1 MEGDK
6 KDNKNQNDTNNQ
18 NDNNKQNDNTEQ
30 NNNDEFDPEENDDQ
44 VNEMNEINDND
55 DNIFINPED
64 IQEIEEIDKE
74 ALKAE
79 MDAEMDIED
88 DKKKENIE
96 NNDNNENNND
106 LKEEENYH
114 KEYENF
120 KTKGEI
126 YAINFHQST
135 GTLIIG
141 DGEDTTYFYNLDKKE
156 LIKEEKLNTDSVNF
170 IKFSFD
176 NKYMLTAS
184 VDGSINIFN
193 VAKNFEKVETIKDQ
207 DTEINWVEWHPK
219 GPAFS
224 FGTSEGAIW
233 VYMATNTKN
242 NFNFYSHNES
252 CTCGMFLEEGKKLI
266 SGSEDMSVKIY
277 DLKEKKVEFTIK
289 GKKFV
294 QNPITCLDVSKSKA
308 IAVCCT
314 IANEFSLINYQNGN
328 VLFYR
333 QFPSI
338 NNENNCS
345 IENVCFCYNDQY
357 IVFGD
362 SENHLNIFEMKNMSL
377 RSSITI
383 HGDNLTKI
391 IPSTKK
397 NYEVYCSST
406 NGYIYSF
413 DTRGMGTV
421 VLKEK
426 CHSDVIMDF
435 IVTENEKFI
444 ITSSIDKTINL
455 IKMVDIQE

>member
-6 KDNKNQNDTNNQ
+6 NGNKNQN
-18 NDNNKQNDNTEQ
+18 NDKQ
-30 NNNDEFDPEENDDQ
+30 NNNDEFDPEENKDE
-44 VNEMNEINDND
+44 VNEMNEINEND
-55 DNIFINPED
+55 ENIFINPED
-64 IQEIEEIDKE
+64 IQEIEEIDKD

-79 MDAEMDIED
+79 MDAEMDID
-88 DKKKENIE
+88 ENINLGDKNNNNE
-96 NNDNNENNND
+96 NKENNENNKD
-106 LKEEENYH
+106 LKEDEDYH

-193 VAKNFEKVETIKDQ
+193 VSKNFEKINTIKDQ
-207 DTEINWVEWHPK
+207 DTEINWIEWHPK

-233 VYMATNTKN
+233 VYMASNIKN

-277 DLKEKKVEFTIK
+277 DLKEKKIEFTIK

-294 QNPITCLDVSKSKA
+294 QNPITCIDVCKSKA
-308 IAVCCT
+308 IAVCCS
-314 IANEFSLINYQNGN
+314 IANEFCLINYQNGN
-328 VLFYR
+328 ILFYR
-333 QFPSI
+333 QFPST

-357 IVFGD
+357 IAFAD

-391 IPSTKK
+391 IPSKKK

-406 NGYIYSF
+406 NGYIFSF

-421 VLKEK
+421 VFKEK

-435 IVTENEKFI
+435 IVTENENFI

-455 IKMVDIQE
+455 IKTVDLQE

>member
-6 KDNKNQNDTNNQ
+6 NGNKNQN
-18 NDNNKQNDNTEQ
+18 NDKQ
-30 NNNDEFDPEENDDQ
+30 NNNDEFDPEENKDE
-44 VNEMNEINDND
+44 VNEMNEINEND
-55 DNIFINPED
+55 ENIFINPED
-64 IQEIEEIDKE
+64 IQEIEEIDKD

-79 MDAEMDIED
+79 MDAEMDID
-88 DKKKENIE
+88 ENINLGDKNNNNE
-96 NNDNNENNND
+96 NKENNENNKD
-106 LKEEENYH
+106 LKEDEDYH

-193 VAKNFEKVETIKDQ
+193 VSKNFEKINTIKDQ
-207 DTEINWVEWHPK
+207 DTEINWIEWHPK

-233 VYMATNTKN
+233 VYMASNIKN

-277 DLKEKKVEFTIK
+277 DLKEKKIEFTIK

-294 QNPITCLDVSKSKA
+294 QNPITCIDVCKSKA
-308 IAVCCT
+308 IAVCCS
-314 IANEFSLINYQNGN
+314 IANEFCLINYQNGN
-328 VLFYR
+328 ILFYR
-333 QFPSI
+333 QFPST

-357 IVFGD
+357 IVFAD

-391 IPSTKK
+391 IPSKKK

-406 NGYIYSF
+406 NGYIFSF

-421 VLKEK
+421 VFKEK

-435 IVTENEKFI
+435 IVTENENFI

-455 IKMVDIQE
+455 IKTVDLQE